1 MAGHLSAAMPPFA
14 ASVDARWREALPEL
28 RDEHVTLRELREGD
42 APSLA
47 THLNSEGVNRHM
59 AACPANTEAFVR
71 FVEWTISQRR
81 RGSLM
86 CYGIVPAAQRSAVGL
101 VQFWPIERNFF
112 TAEWGFVIGESF
124 WGTGLFQRAATL
136 AIDSAFSDF
145 GIHRLEARAVD
156 TNRRGNRALEKLGAV
171 REGVLRGGFLDHDV
185 VRDHIMWSI
194 LAPEWQARRRGDAH
208 GR

>member
-1 MAGHLSAAMPPFA
+1 MASYLSAAMPPFA
-14 ASVDARWREALPEL
+14 ASIDASWREALPEL
-28 RDEHVTLRELREGD
+28 RDEYVTLRELREAD
-42 APSLA
+42 VPSLMA
-47 THLNSEGVNRHM
+47 HLNSEGLNRHM
-59 AACPANTEAFVR
+59 AACPTNTDAFVR
-71 FVEWTISQRR
+71 FVGWTISQRR
-81 RGSLM
+81 RGSLI
-86 CYGIVPAAQRSAVGL
+86 CYGIVPAARPSAVGFI
-101 VQFWPIERNFF
+101 QFWPIERNFF
-112 TAEWGFVIGESF
+112 TAEWGFVLGESF

-171 REGVLRGGFLDHDV
+171 REGVLRGGFLDHDG

-194 LAPEWQARRRGDAH
+194 LAPEWRARRRGDAD